1 MLASFP
7 SRMQMTNL
15 LLQLEDGQLELA
27 LNLRMLG
34 LHTLQTIDSS
44 SDRRRERLN
53 VTRRLA
59 DKAVKL
65 RLGKGEKRRV
75 LWSR

>member
-1 MLASFP
+1 
-7 SRMQMTNL
+7 MQMTNL

-65 RLGKGEKRRV
+65 GLGKGEKRRV